1 MKNNKIVDGI
11 VIILSSITIIAI
23 VFCVYKACN
32 AHDQNEQQQCNI
44 VYFDNDSSVSVL
56 KKEIERLKTDVEI
69 LKRKKS
75 KLIINCCNSDTFN
88 IRRE

>member
-1 MKNNKIVDGI
+1 MKNNKKVDGI
-11 VIILSSITIIAI
+11 VSILSSITVIAI

-32 AHDQNEQQQCNI
+32 APHQNEQQQCNI
-44 VYFDNDSSVSVL
+44 VYIDNDSSVSFL

-75 KLIINCCNSDTFN
+75 KLIINCYNSDTFN

>member
-1 MKNNKIVDGI
+1 MKNKKIVDGI
-11 VIILSSITIIAI
+11 VSILSSITIIAI

-32 AHDQNEQQQCNI
+32 APYQNEQPQCNI
-44 VYFDNDSSVSVL
+44 VYISNDSSVSFL

>member
-1 MKNNKIVDGI
+1 MNLWSLASNLKTNLTGTDNTNENQ
-11 VIILSSITIIAI
+11 IL
-23 VFCVYKACN
+23 K
-32 AHDQNEQQQCNI
+32 E
-44 VYFDNDSSVSVL
+44 
-56 KKEIERLKTDVEI
+56 EIERLKTDVEI